1 MKIIISE
8 NQELKAK
15 KKVLFFLLDKQKYN
29 LVEIGDNIYFVK
41 KIGDKRAEIRYDK
54 SDGWCRISYD
64 LNSFLSSITGF
75 EWSEVQELT
84 SNWVEHTLQ
93 MKVKYNSDQKVGCDA
108 PVEHTLQMKV
118 KYNSVLLQGVEWVLN
133 IPYKLR

>member
-15 KKVLFFLLDKQKYN
+15 KKIAFFLLEKQNYN

-41 KIGDKRAEIRYDK
+41 KIRDEKAEIRFDK
-54 SDGWCRISYD
+54 SDGWCWISYS
-64 LNSFLSSITGF
+64 LISFLSSITGF
-75 EWSEVQELT
+75 ERSEVQELT

-93 MKVKYNSDQKVGCDA
+93 MEVIYNRVFVAKFIRG
-108 PVEHTLQMKV
+108 
-118 KYNSVLLQGVEWVLN
+118 LN
-133 IPYKLR
+133 IPNK

>member
-41 KIGDKRAEIRYDK
+41 KIGDEYSEIRFDK
-54 SDGWCRISYD
+54 SDGWCGISVD
-64 LNSFLSSITGF
+64 LISFLSTITGF
-75 EWSEVQELT
+75 EWSEVRELIG
-84 SNWVEHTLQ
+84 NWVEHTLQ
-93 MKVKYNSDQKVGCDA
+93 MEVRYN
-108 PVEHTLQMKV
+108 LQMIV
-118 KYNSVLLQGVEWVLN
+118 SVSKLLN
-133 IPYKLR
+133 IPYKWG